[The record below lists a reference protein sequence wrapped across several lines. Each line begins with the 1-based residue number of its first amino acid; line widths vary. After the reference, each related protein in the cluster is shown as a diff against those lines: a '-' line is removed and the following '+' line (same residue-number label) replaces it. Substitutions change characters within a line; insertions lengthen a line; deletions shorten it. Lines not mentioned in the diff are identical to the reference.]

1 MILKII
7 GIFVLLVILFFVY
20 EIHRA
25 PMMPDDYDEDLTDVI
40 KDEEDQTETDHT
52 IQ

>member
-7 GIFVLLVILFFVY
+7 EIFVLLVILFFVY

>member
-1 MILKII
+1 MLKII
-7 GIFVLLVILFFVY
+7 GIILLLAMIYFAW

-25 PMMPDDYDEDLTDVI
+25 PMMPDDYEEDLTNVI
-40 KDEEDQTETDHT
+40 KDKEDKVETNHT

>member
-25 PMMPDDYDEDLTDVI
+25 PTVPDDYEEDITNVI
-40 KDEEDQTETDHT
+40 KNKEDKVETDHT

>member
-7 GIFVLLVILFFVY
+7 GIFWLLMIIFFLY

-25 PMMPDDYDEDLTDVI
+25 PVMPDDYEEDITNVI
-40 KDEEDQTETDHT
+40 KNKENKVETDHT
-52 IQ
+52 VQ

>member
-1 MILKII
+1 MILKIV
-7 GIFVLLVILFFVY
+7 GIFVLLLIIYFAW

-25 PMMPDDYDEDLTDVI
+25 PTVPDDYEEDITNVI
-40 KDEEDQTETDHT
+40 KNKEDKVETDHT